1 MPAVG
6 EQEKDRIYN
15 FVPAG
20 QCGRYL
26 NKISGGTVKVLE
38 LFLPDI
44 LNESTFLTVYNE
56 LSGMLE
62 TKESII
68 YVKTA

>member
-26 NKISGGTVKVLE
+26 NKLSGGTGKVLE
-38 LFLPDI
+38 LFRPDI
-44 LNESTFLTVYNE
+44 LNDSTFLPVYNE

-62 TKESII
+62 AKES
-68 YVKTA
+68 KKRGKW

>member
-6 EQEKDRIYN
+6 EQGKDRIYN

-20 QCGRYL
+20 QGGRDL
-26 NKISGGTVKVLE
+26 DKISGGTVKVLE

-44 LNESTFLTVYNE
+44 LNESTFLTV
-56 LSGMLE
+56 S
-62 TKESII
+62 K
-68 YVKTA
+68 

>member
-44 LNESTFLTVYNE
+44 LNESTFLPVYNE

-62 TKESII
+62 AKES
-68 YVKTA
+68 KKRGKW